1 MPGSVGEIMAC
12 PGFRGLK
19 QHRRVH
25 SSRWVSLWVDHTG
38 RDMLYGEVTDGG
50 ELGNNGYYN

>member
-1 MPGSVGEIMAC
+1 MAC
-12 PGFRGLK
+12 PGFRELK

-25 SSRWVSLWVDHTG
+25 SSRWVSLWEDEFG
-38 RDMLYGEVTDGG
+38 REIIYGQVTDGG